1 VNQESNFQGVTFVKG
16 VGAGMTH
23 KQVCLLASLQVLGG
37 QDPIY
42 SKSVSPTYLDK
53 NLDSSLATR
62 NPLKASRNGQRREG
76 GTTPNVPTARRK
88 HVTESGCRS
97 RFYNRSGPLGG
108 ALKKGRP
115 IWVCNG
121 WKVLTKK
128 KVRVELFQCNWRA
141 AYLQ

>member
-1 VNQESNFQGVTFVKG
+1 
-16 VGAGMTH
+16 MTH

-53 NLDSSLATR
+53 NPDSSLATR
-62 NPLKASRNGQRREG
+62 NPLRASRNGQRREG

-97 RFYNRSGPLGG
+97 RFYNRSGPLEGCPKEREANLG
-108 ALKKGRP
+108 LQWVESFDEEESQGRTFP
-115 IWVCNG
+115 V
-121 WKVLTKK
+121 
-128 KVRVELFQCNWRA
+128 
-141 AYLQ
+141 